1 GEGLNWEKWI
11 PPTAKV
17 KTELDAN
24 LSSEGPGW
32 LYASEDAVLSA
43 GAIRVTY
50 EGLNAVARGRINPAF
65 PYEEDFEQGYELNQ
79 VASDGIS
86 FAYPPLPW
94 LGARMRWQ
102 VQELDGE
109 RVAGNTLDRVLFQR
123 AINFIGSWKSQN
135 YIVEMD
141 VKVDAAPAQV
151 DIEDLEPE
159 SGIMK
164 LPADDVYLSGWN
176 MSVTVD
182 FSTRPDIE
190 EIEVALSSGGELVH
204 ILSDPAEPP
213 LAQIE
218 LPHQCEDLVDWSL
231 NNGILDIT
239 LKLSPQGSAL
249 ESEFD
254 EIEEDVED
262 DYSPT
267 PSDVS
272 VDFSKDDDDDEDD
285 GGIPIL

>member
-1 GEGLNWEKWI
+1 MTEDWEEKMLKQMAEMFKNMGMSVDI
-11 PPTAKV
+11 AQLRKLMEQFRDQFDSMGFDAEKLAKGDV
-17 KTELDAN
+17 NFNFDFSN
-24 LSSEGPGW
+24 LSK
-32 LYASEDAVLSA
+32 
-43 GAIRVTY
+43 
-50 EGLNAVARGRINPAF
+50 
-65 PYEEDFEQGYELNQ
+65 
-79 VASDGIS
+79 
-86 FAYPPLPW
+86 
-94 LGARMRWQ
+94 
-102 VQELDGE
+102 
-109 RVAGNTLDRVLFQR
+109 LFQSGMSLE
-123 AINFIGSWKSQN
+123 NMLSNLG
-135 YIVEMD
+135 MD

-218 LPHQCEDLVDWSL
+218 LPHQCEDVVDWSL